1 MKRESLKFTV
11 FILFVVF
18 AASLA
23 RAQSATEFTYQ
34 GKLNDTGTPTAN
46 YDLEF
51 RLYDGTPT
59 LLGTLQRPNIPV
71 SNGVFVVKLDFGNQ
85 FTGAPRY
92 LEISVRNAGS
102 GSYTTLSPRQ
112 QITSAPYNIRSLS
125 AANADQ
131 LGGIGPGGFIQ
142 NTTTQQPANFHIS
155 GNGIIGGNVAIGTQT
170 PSSKLHV
177 FGNGAVRVTADSDGN
192 AGFGL
197 MLSNQAKWSV
207 ATVTP
212 GQFQI
217 FNDAIGANA
226 LWINPTNNNVGIG
239 TGSPNDKLEV
249 SGSGTVGARIN
260 SNFIPQLT
268 LSINNVPQWS
278 LQSQFNGPANYL
290 AIKNESTGTDAINI
304 GPDNTTTIKH
314 FRNGGDTI
322 ACHYFGSLA
331 YCSSS
336 LRYKTN
342 IAPFGSGLNL
352 IKQLSP
358 ITFDWKESGK
368 FDFGL
373 GAEDVEKIE
382 PLLVSYNDKGEVEG
396 VKYERIGV
404 VLINA
409 VKEQQTEI
417 ENLRKENIQQQR
429 RIEALTSLVC
439 SLRPKAAVCKGR
451 KQRL

>member
-1 MKRESLKFTV
+1 MS
-11 FILFVVF
+11 VVF
-18 AASLA
+18 AAGLA

-34 GKLNDTGTPTAN
+34 GKLIDTGTSTTN
-46 YDLEF
+46 YDFEF

-59 LLGTLQRPNIPV
+59 LLGTLQRPNVPV

-85 FTGAPRY
+85 FTGAPRS

-102 GSYTTLSPRQ
+102 GSFTTLSPRQ

-131 LGGIGPGGFIQ
+131 LGGISASGFIQ
-142 NTTTQQPANFHIS
+142 NTTSQQPANFNIS
-155 GNGIIGGNVAIGTQT
+155 GNGIIGGNVGIGTAT
-170 PSSKLHV
+170 PTSKLYV
-177 FGNGAVRVTADSDGN
+177 SGTGGIRANVNSDSN
-192 AGFGL
+192 AGLGL
-197 MLSNQAKWSV
+197 SLNNAPKWSV
-207 ATVTP
+207 ATVSP

-249 SGSGTVGARIN
+249 SGSGVAGARIN

-278 LQSQFNGPANYL
+278 VQSQFNGISNYL
-290 AIKNESTGTDAINI
+290 AIKNESTGMDAINI
-304 GPDNTTTIKH
+304 GPDNTVVVKH
-314 FRNGGDTI
+314 LRNGGDTLM
-322 ACHYFGSLA
+322 CHYFGALA

-352 IKQLSP
+352 VKQLSP
-358 ITFDWKESGK
+358 ITFDWKQSGK
-368 FDFGL
+368 QDFGL

-382 PLLVSYNDKGEVEG
+382 PLLVTYNDKGEVEG
-396 VKYERIGV
+396 VKYDRIGV
-404 VLINA
+404 VAINA
-409 VKEQQTEI
+409 IKEQQTEI
-417 ENLRKENIQQQR
+417 EALRNENRQQQR
-429 RIEALTSLVC
+429 RVEALTDLVC
-439 SLRPKAAVCKGR
+439 SLRPKAAVCKAR
-451 KQRL
+451 K